1 MDHSFL
7 AVRGC
12 VCVIWRANV
21 RAPTSFLSCG
31 SSCVDPCV
39 NNAVR
44 FLAFELLGMLFA
56 RSSELRR
63 DIATVHLDN
72 IIKLAL
78 GVKDGARCPL
88 PEPLPFQKRLQ
99 ENCIMQLQ
107 KWYEKYGEEFPKV
120 CHPLF
125 MWLSCSSL
133 LIFLVFL
140 PLLLFFRLCADCE
153 SACAP
158 DNTYMFM

>member
-1 MDHSFL
+1 MADDTGRTFPHREMDRRDREEVHRVVVAATSTGEVALHTEDLKAIFALAKRGAPFPSFIL
-7 AVRGC
+7 ASAMKQLHVPHAQ
-12 VCVIWRANV
+12 I
-21 RAPTSFLSCG
+21 
-31 SSCVDPCV
+31 
-39 NNAVR
+39 R

-125 MWLSCSSL
+125 MWLS
-133 LIFLVFL
+133 
-140 PLLLFFRLCADCE
+140 
-153 SACAP
+153 
-158 DNTYMFM
+158 